1 MYTTNV
7 NNDSSVITTDPSSS
21 MNNNTNNNLVG
32 LDDISQSLNDS
43 DLYIPQMFAV

>member
-7 NNDSSVITTDPSSS
+7 NNDSSGITTDPSPS
-21 MNNNTNNNLVG
+21 MNNNLAG
-32 LDDISQSLNDS
+32 LDDLSQSLNDS